1 MPAAIIKG
9 TATSFGILVGETTAG
24 MVATNV
30 SVSSS
35 SNKVE
40 AKNISGGTAAV
51 AYIGKKDEYS
61 LEGYITAT
69 NSVTQGGVVTPTST
83 GLVNFS
89 SINGSCI
96 VEEIT
101 YTKSSED
108 FAKLKYK
115 IVARDGI

>member
-1 MPAAIIKG
+1 MPVAIIKG
-9 TATSFGILVGETTAG
+9 TATSFGILVGETG

-51 AYIGKKDEYS
+51 AYTGKKDEYS

-69 NSVTQGGVVTPTST
+69 NSITQGGVVTPAST
-83 GLVNFS
+83 GLTNFS
-89 SINGSCI
+89 TITGACV
-96 VEEIT
+96 VEEINF
-101 YTKSSED
+101 TKSAED
-108 FAKLKYK
+108 FAKIKYK

>member
-9 TATSFGILVGETTAG
+9 TATSFGITTGETG

-51 AYIGKKDEYS
+51 AYNGKKNEFS
-61 LEGYITAT
+61 LEGYVTAT
-69 NSVTQGGVVTPTST
+69 NTITQGGTLSPAST
-83 GLVNFS
+83 GLTNFNS
-89 SINGSCI
+89 LSGAYV
-96 VEEIT
+96 VEEVT
-101 YTKSSED
+101 LTKSSED
-108 FAKLKYK
+108 FAKIKYK
-115 IVARDGI
+115 IIERDGIT

>member
-9 TATSFGILVGETTAG
+9 TATSFGILVGEAT

-30 SVSSS
+30 SVSST

-51 AYIGKKDEYS
+51 AYTGKKDEYS
-61 LEGYITAT
+61 LEGFITAT
-69 NSVTQGGVVTPTST
+69 NSVTQGGVVTPAST
-83 GLVNFS
+83 GLTNFS
-89 SINGSCI
+89 TVTGSCV

-101 YTKSSED
+101 LTKSSED
-108 FAKLKYK
+108 FAKIKYK
-115 IVARDGI
+115 IIARDGI

>member
-1 MPAAIIKG
+1 MPVAIIKG

-51 AYIGKKDEYS
+51 AYTGKKDEYS

-69 NSVTQGGVVTPTST
+69 NSVTQGGVVTPSST

-89 SINGSCI
+89 SITGSCI

-101 YTKSSED
+101 YTNSSED
-108 FAKLKYK
+108 FAKLNYQ

>member
-1 MPAAIIKG
+1 MPVAIIKG
-9 TATSFGILVGETTAG
+9 TATSFGILVGETG
-24 MVATNV
+24 FVATNL

-51 AYIGKKDEYS
+51 AYTGKKDEYS

-69 NSVTQGGVVTPTST
+69 NTITQGGVVTPAST
-83 GLVNFS
+83 GLTNFS
-89 SINGSCI
+89 AITGSCV

-101 YTKSSED
+101 FTKSSED
-108 FAKLKYK
+108 FAKIKYK

>member
-51 AYIGKKDEYS
+51 AYTGKKDEYS

-69 NSVTQGGVVTPTST
+69 NSVTQGGVVTPSST
-83 GLVNFS
+83 GLTNFS
-89 SINGSCI
+89 SITGSCI

-101 YTKSSED
+101 YTKSAED

-115 IVARDGI
+115 IVSRDGI

>member
-9 TATSFGILVGETTAG
+9 TATSFGILVGEST

-30 SVSSS
+30 SVSST

-51 AYIGKKDEYS
+51 AYTGKKDEYS

-69 NSVTQGGVVTPTST
+69 NSVTQGGVVTPAST
-83 GLVNFS
+83 GLTNFS
-89 SINGSCI
+89 TITGSC
-96 VEEIT
+96 
-101 YTKSSED
+101 K
-108 FAKLKYK
+108 
-115 IVARDGI
+115 